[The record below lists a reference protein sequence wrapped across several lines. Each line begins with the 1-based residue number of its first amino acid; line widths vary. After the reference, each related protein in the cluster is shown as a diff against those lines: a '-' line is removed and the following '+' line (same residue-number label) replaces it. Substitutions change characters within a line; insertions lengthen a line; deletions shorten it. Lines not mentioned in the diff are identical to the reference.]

1 MKTITSRDN
10 PLFKQLSKLAQSS
23 RERKKIQQTLI
34 EGVHL
39 VQTYREA
46 IGLPLQIVVSESGAQ
61 HHEVIAINEQCQPC
75 NPVMLGDTLFRQ
87 LSSLDSPVGILAL
100 IATPEPKPISMEQ
113 IDCCVML
120 DDIQDPGNL
129 GSILRS
135 AAAANVRDVLLSKGC
150 VFAWSP
156 RVIRAA
162 MGAHFLLN
170 IYERQDLANVLS
182 KFQGTKLATSP
193 TAKQS
198 LFDID
203 LANPLAL
210 LIGNEG
216 NGLSAEI
223 MALANIEVHIPMPGK
238 MESLNAAAA
247 AAICLFERVRQTRNS
262 Y

>member
-10 PLFKQLSKLAQSS
+10 PLFKQLLKLAQSS

-39 VQTYREA
+39 LQTYREA
-46 IGLPLQIVVSESGAQ
+46 IGLPLEIIVSATGVH
-61 HHEVIAINEQCQPC
+61 HHEIMKLIEQCQPLQ
-75 NPVMLGDTLFRQ
+75 PAILSDALFHE
-87 LSSLDSPVGILAL
+87 LSSLETPVGVLAL
-100 IATPEPKPISMEQ
+100 ITTPEPATIPAM
-113 IDCCVML
+113 IDCCVIL
-120 DDIQDPGNL
+120 EDIQDPGNL

-135 AAAANVRDVLLSKGC
+135 AAAANVRHVLLSKGC

-170 IYERQDLANVLS
+170 IYERQNLTEALG
-182 KFQGTKLATSP
+182 KFRGVKLATALS
-193 TAKQS
+193 AKQS
-198 LFDID
+198 VYDVD
-203 LANPLAL
+203 MTSPLAL
-210 LIGNEG
+210 IFGNEG
-216 NGLSAEI
+216 SGLSQEI
-223 MALANIEVHIPMPGK
+223 LAMANVTAQIPMPGK

-247 AAICLFERVRQTRNS
+247 AAVCLFERVRQLGKQ